1 MAATWSA
8 ISHSR
13 VSRPFPSSASKR
25 EHWVLILA
33 RRGVRLAPST
43 ASANRTTISQR
54 IVWPSGRCN
63 SSAFG
68 ASDQKPQIDHPLAS
82 LE

>member
-25 EHWVLILA
+25 EEWVLIPA
-33 RRGVRLAPST
+33 RRGVLAR
-43 ASANRTTISQR
+43 AIFLFTTRDDSHA
-54 IVWPSGRCN
+54 WSGNGRCN
-63 SSAFG
+63 SKAVG
-68 ASDQKPQIDHPLAS
+68 ASAESHKSFPLALS
-82 LE
+82 E